1 MTAKRLGQCY
11 PGDDAARRASM
22 RFCRENVSPSPV
34 NTVEFDGTIDGGR
47 IFVPLPGISPF
58 LADVLGIL
66 RRLMT

>member
-1 MTAKRLGQCY
+1 
-11 PGDDAARRASM
+11 M

-66 RRLMT
+66 RRLIT